1 MHDQAERLRQLLKN
15 SKNSTQSNNLKKM
28 TSNTRIIAV
37 TSGKGG
43 VGKTNFT
50 INLAISLSN
59 LGYSV
64 IVIDADIGLANVDVL
79 LGLTPKETLTSV
91 LNQNKRITDI
101 IIDGPNGVKIIAG
114 GSGIYDMLQLDNNS
128 LEYFKNQLLE
138 IENQFDF
145 VLIDTGAGISETVMG
160 FVISANEVILIT
172 TPEPTSITD
181 AYALIKA
188 LKIRGYNDNKIH
200 LVVNRAENPKE
211 AFEVFNKLCT
221 VSKKFLDIELED
233 LGYIQNSKQVSEA
246 VKKQY
251 PFVNLFPNSIVAK
264 NINSIAI
271 KIVGVPMQTENSSF
285 MSFVSRF
292 KSFFSNS
299 NNKI

>member
-188 LKIRGYNDNKIH
+188 LKIRGIIIIK
-200 LVVNRAENPKE
+200 
-211 AFEVFNKLCT
+211 
-221 VSKKFLDIELED
+221 
-233 LGYIQNSKQVSEA
+233 YI
-246 VKKQY
+246 
-251 PFVNLFPNSIVAK
+251 
-264 NINSIAI
+264 
-271 KIVGVPMQTENSSF
+271 
-285 MSFVSRF
+285 
-292 KSFFSNS
+292 
-299 NNKI
+299 